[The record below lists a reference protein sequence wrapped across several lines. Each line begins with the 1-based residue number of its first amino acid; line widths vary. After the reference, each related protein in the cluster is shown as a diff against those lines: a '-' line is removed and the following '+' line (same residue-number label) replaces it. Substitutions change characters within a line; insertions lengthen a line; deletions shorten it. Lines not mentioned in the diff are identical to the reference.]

1 MKCIFSQL
9 LSHRSLSQVLDAAY
23 QVEVTVQASFSVTRL
38 FWEKLKQAVQM
49 LPGKRSPVVDA
60 TWKKKIA
67 AEVILCISE
76 SRLAKNICSQ
86 FRTRLIRSHEA
97 FTQSMRVLEMRHN
110 GRLEKKEEQ
119 RMKLRKVFAPRIA
132 RCVLDS
138 TSLRDLVLYGMPQ
151 LGREVG
157 RGQYGVVYA
166 CDKWGGTG
174 PCAIKSVVPPDDKH
188 WNDLAL
194 EFYYT
199 R

>member
-1 MKCIFSQL
+1 M
-9 LSHRSLSQVLDAAY
+9 LDAAY
-23 QVEVTVQASFSVTRL
+23 QVEVTVQASFSFTRL
-38 FWEKLKQAVQM
+38 LWEKLKQAVQM
-49 LPGKRSPVVDA
+49 LPGQISPTIDASWKR
-60 TWKKKIA
+60 KIA
-67 AEVILCISE
+67 ADVIRCISE

-86 FRTRLIRSHEA
+86 FRTRLIRSHDA
-97 FTQSMRVLEMRHN
+97 FSQSLRVLEMRHN
-110 GRLEKKEEQ
+110 GRLEKTEEQ
-119 RMKLRKVFAPRIA
+119 RMKLRKVFAPRVA

-138 TSLRDLVLYGMPQ
+138 TSLRDLVLCGMPQ
-151 LGREVG
+151 LGREIG

-166 CDKWGGTG
+166 CDKWGGKG

>member
-1 MKCIFSQL
+1 M
-9 LSHRSLSQVLDAAY
+9 
-23 QVEVTVQASFSVTRL
+23 QASFSLTRL
-38 FWEKLKQAVQM
+38 VWEKLKQAVQM

-60 TWKKKIA
+60 AWKKKIA

-97 FTQSMRVLEMRHN
+97 FTQSMRVLEMRHT

-138 TSLRDLVLYGMPQ
+138 TSLRDLVLHGMPQ
-151 LGREVG
+151 LGREIG

-166 CDKWGGTG
+166 CDKWGGRG

-199 R
+199 RYVLGCRSCRSC